1 MVTGTFLNINN
12 FVNHYVSDLNKV
24 AGKNLEEEVVVDLL
38 LNLNCVLFLTCFIVF
53 KCLFKCNIFFNDM
66 DSNFCGKAFS

>member
-38 LNLNCVLFLTCFIVF
+38 SNLNCVLFLTYFIVF
-53 KCLFKCNIFFNDM
+53 
-66 DSNFCGKAFS
+66 